1 MVDTN
6 KIQEAM
12 SEVDRQFE
20 AARPMIT
27 TTAAARPNGSEPA
40 TLISWL
46 KRFDDR
52 QADMDRKLTR
62 ILNFLGAIE
71 K

>member
-1 MVDTN
+1 MDTD
-6 KIQEAM
+6 KIQQAM
-12 SEVDRQFE
+12 NEVDRQFD

-27 TTAAARPNGSEPA
+27 TTVAARSNGPEPA

-52 QADMDRKLTR
+52 QLDLERKLSR
-62 ILNFLGAIE
+62 IISFLGAVE